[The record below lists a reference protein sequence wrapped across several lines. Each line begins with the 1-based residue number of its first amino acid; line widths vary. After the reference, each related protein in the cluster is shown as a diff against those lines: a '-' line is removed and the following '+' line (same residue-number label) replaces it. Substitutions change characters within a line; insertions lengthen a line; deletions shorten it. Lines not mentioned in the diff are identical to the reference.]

1 VFPFVWR
8 IDAPHAGAQTARLK
22 LDRRV
27 LRSTHSVE
35 QASTPS
41 LKPSWG
47 VMGHGVSLLFF
58 QNLFSLQIASKYT
71 LLFQQREGQSAM
83 LEEAPGRVAFLTR
96 SLTRDRA
103 KKIDLLAIVAKT
115 RRNA

>member
-1 VFPFVWR
+1 
-8 IDAPHAGAQTARLK
+8 
-22 LDRRV
+22 
-27 LRSTHSVE
+27 
-35 QASTPS
+35 
-41 LKPSWG
+41 
-47 VMGHGVSLLFF
+47 MVSLLFF

-103 KKIDLLAIVAKT
+103 RED
-115 RRNA
+115 

>member
-1 VFPFVWR
+1 MS
-8 IDAPHAGAQTARLK
+8 I
-22 LDRRV
+22 
-27 LRSTHSVE
+27 
-35 QASTPS
+35 
-41 LKPSWG
+41 
-47 VMGHGVSLLFF
+47 
-58 QNLFSLQIASKYT
+58 

-115 RRNA
+115 RRNI